1 MANPKKTDKIG
12 LNIIGSDGYTSI
24 LSTIPMVMKC
34 DISSND
40 LTLYTK
46 SKPTG
51 VAIPHDTNWDAS
63 INSFPLEQKAIPGF
77 TNNGDV
83 EFTWKDFSTT
93 KSDTYYEFNKGKLG
107 IDYTISANWGVNDAV
122 IVDDIAVVATKDW
135 TSTEKIILDT
145 DLTKT
150 FRGHS
155 VYTAKTISWP
165 IVYYPIT
172 YRTVTF
178 YTYEF
183 TWYKIIQCPVTVG
196 GILTITYPRDEVIL
210 NVTASISS
218 GYDSPGIPYSVQFE
232 TTTQFT
238 LSSVRDVTT
247 FTGSPSSFPW
257 QGQCVPSLTL
267 LSQSTQQLQNAIPN
281 GAVATPD
288 GLYYYFPQN
297 ASEIYGPTSKKSSIV
312 IPNTHFLFDMNSI
325 EDKNK
330 LGVSRDEYFDYSDI
344 FIEITYKD
352 IPEDLGASRNLLPSD
367 ILSTTYTKTYKFD
380 GYVTYDEF
388 TSPDNNIHADDLTY
402 LKNDTDCTWKILI
415 NSDNSY
421 QFGVI
426 LSSFLHWNP
435 LSDDSTYVTNL
446 NTPFGTTFPD
456 YFQAPIPIS
465 EPEVFFSTAK
475 LTDYRVLS
483 SFLIPNIASITV
495 YKLINFANCGKIEIF
510 TRSEGH
516 IESIANNLTITST
529 NHGLQTF
536 DRIKITGALSVDLYN
551 KTNLNGIFYVKVIT
565 EDTFQIC
572 LKNDLVALTIINYRS
587 GTTQWTKV
595 GSSNNWNYNSTIYSP
610 NGKNGYSIKSPQL
623 FQTYEMPV
631 ISDDLNERAIV
642 HVADADNGS
651 IYGVG
656 EYNIQIITNNQL
668 NYAPKNALYPQGY
681 FNGARSWNNFYPFER
696 FENEDETALGVVNG
710 NNFGQCVQLKKYKT
724 NEYILMVTEPGALE
738 SYTALE
744 RYNNNKKFN
753 KKVLPSYMPYGRI
766 HFYKIVKSSNSVA
779 INYLISVSKGW
790 YGAGVNFISNAQDPS
805 PWKRMEIANF
815 NSRAILATPNNKG
828 ASYVYLNSEN
838 TYVPPD
844 TSDPLTPYWKGAL
857 YTCWS
862 KDFAYSSTLDFYTP
876 NINYNNSYL
885 KDFQSADYFGK
896 SADFE
901 IVPTN
906 DGYDLYCITST
917 NVKSSTFTSF
927 IDSRLKYTDG
937 MCQYFKI
944 NSIDTSDQI
953 AISNGDFAPPT
964 NNNIGFINPLVIASE
979 VEQLDQ
985 QVQYK
990 EYMDFGNTVALDNR
1004 KFIIGWKSQY
1014 RDYETL
1020 YYYTHTISSSTID
1033 SYILKQIIY
1042 SAGQNNFGNYLVLD
1056 KEMLLTNRYEYYDN
1070 GNNLLTNPIDT
1081 ILVYRYD
1088 YSVDKFVYTSK
1099 VTPTIDLSN
1108 SKYNN
1113 VNVTQYQI
1121 DANISYDNTVN
1132 NSASYII
1139 DLDGRYDLYNGTLF
1153 LRDWN
1158 EISIFKW
1165 SDTLKTFVPKSH
1177 NFVEYQSEVTT
1188 AQYIEPPDS
1197 MIRVGSSDSAATFDA
1212 LSEFDFGQFSE
1223 SIQVMDF
1230 STKIVGT
1237 ELNIISS
1244 IDSKDTTYLPLFLK
1258 TAEIAK
1264 SDPLTLYTVSASPS
1278 SGSLEMFIEPIKGK
1292 VGAIDQFI
1300 KVVDQASGNLELF
1313 MSPRWYNTG
1322 RLNMVIAQKEANKD
1336 LELHTV
1342 SYNPSSIFPL
1352 FLYNPINSTGTQ
1364 DLEQNGDPL
1373 GGTLIVP
1380 SIPMYMESF
1389 HTGIP
1394 NASTIMPLSIETIH
1408 SVDHAS
1414 PIPLSLNGNIVSS
1427 SGNIDLYT
1435 YSAGSIGTSSG
1446 INLYMER
1453 SPTGTPY
1460 DTSMYLFINRPEAA
1474 QMNLF
1479 VYNTYNTGN
1488 MNLYT
1493 SGTYVS
1499 TGNMNLFCS
1508 PGVETPTGDQKLFI
1522 KGSFTL

>member
-1 MANPKKTDKIG
+1 MANPTKSNKLG
-12 LNIIGSDGYTSI
+12 LRIIGSDGNTSI
-24 LSTIPMVMKC
+24 LSTMDMVMKC
-34 DISSND
+34 DLSSGN
-40 LTLYTK
+40 LNLYTK

-63 INSFPLEQKAIPGF
+63 INSFPLEQQAIPGF
-77 TNNGDV
+77 TNNGDL

-93 KSDTYYEFNKGKLG
+93 KSDTYYDFNKGKLG
-107 IDYTISANWGVNDAV
+107 IDYTISANWGINDAV

-135 TSTEKIILDT
+135 TSTEKIILNT

-155 VYTAKTISWP
+155 VYTAKTILWP
-165 IVYYPIT
+165 ITYYPIT
-172 YRTVTF
+172 YEEATYYLFEGSWDSNVTGSGDG
-178 YTYEF
+178 
-183 TWYKIIQCPVTVG
+183 VG
-196 GILTITYPRDEVIL
+196 NIVITYVFGG
-210 NVTASISS
+210 NVTTYTIVVPPGGESDDFSFSATELDPTYVWEGTGPDPIQGGWPP
-218 GYDSPGIPYSVQFE
+218 GYTTYNTTIETPIP
-232 TTTQFT
+232 
-238 LSSVRDVTT
+238 
-247 FTGSPSSFPW
+247 P
-257 QGQCVPSLTL
+257 
-267 LSQSTQQLQNAIPN
+267 

-297 ASEIYGPTSKKSSIV
+297 GYEIYGPTTKTSNIV

-330 LGVSRDEYFDYSDI
+330 FGISKDEYFDYSDI
-344 FIEITYKD
+344 FIEIKYKD

-388 TSPDNNIHADDLTY
+388 TSPDNNSLTY

-421 QFGVI
+421 QFGVV

-446 NTPFGTTFPD
+446 NNPFGTTFPD
-456 YFQAPIPIS
+456 YFQASIPIS

-483 SFLIPNIASITV
+483 SFLVPNIASITV

-551 KTNLNGIFYVKVIT
+551 KTNLNGIFYVNVIT

-572 LKNDLVALTIINYRS
+572 IKKDLVPLTIQNYKS

-656 EYNIQIITNNQL
+656 EYNIEIITNNQL

-696 FENEDETALGVVNG
+696 FANEDETALGVVNG
-710 NNFGQCVQLKKYKT
+710 NNFGQCVQLKKYSG

-766 HFYKIVKSSNSVA
+766 HFYKIVKTSNSLT
-779 INYLISVSKGW
+779 IDYLISVSKGW
-790 YGAGVNFISNAQDPS
+790 YGANPS
-805 PWKRMEIANF
+805 MWERMELANF
-815 NSRAILATPNNKG
+815 VSRGNLSTPNDKG
-828 ASYVYLNSEN
+828 ASYAYLNSER
-838 TYVPPD
+838 TYIENFFIPE
-844 TSDPLTPYWKGAL
+844 YWDGAL

-862 KDFAYSSTLDFYTP
+862 KDFIYSSTLDIDVPNRDLDVVDTQDFYC
-876 NINYNNSYL
+876 
-885 KDFQSADYFGK
+885 ADYFGK

-901 IVPTN
+901 IV
-906 DGYDLYCITST
+906 GSDLYGITST
-917 NVKSSTFTSF
+917 NVKSAIFRF
-927 IDSRLKYTDG
+927 GEGNRLKHTDG
-937 MCQYFKI
+937 LCQYFKI
-944 NSIDTSDQI
+944 NNIMTSEQ
-953 AISNGDFAPPT
+953 SSTNNGNFRPPT
-964 NNNIGFINPLVIASE
+964 YYNIANMTSLVVSSIF
-979 VEQLDQ
+979 EQPEQ
-985 QVQYK
+985 QKQYK
-990 EYMDFGNTVALDNR
+990 EYMDFGNTVILNNK
-1004 KFIIGWKSQY
+1004 KFVIGWKSSF
-1014 RDYETL
+1014 REYETL
-1020 YYYTHTISSSTID
+1020 YYYTHNISSSTAD
-1033 SYILKQIIY
+1033 NYILKQTIN
-1042 SAGQNNFGNYLVLD
+1042 SVGQNNFGNYIVFD
-1056 KEMLLTNRYEYYDN
+1056 RDMLLTNRYEYYDAA
-1070 GNNLLTNPIDT
+1070 NNLLTNPIDT
-1081 ILVYRYD
+1081 ILSYRYD
-1088 YSVDKFVYTSK
+1088 SSVDKFVYLSK
-1099 VTPTIDLSN
+1099 VTPTIDLS
-1108 SKYNN
+1108 SSIYSN
-1113 VNVTQYQI
+1113 VNTTQYQL
-1121 DANISYDNTVN
+1121 DSNISYDNTTN

-1158 EISIFKW
+1158 EISIFKFN
-1165 SDTLKTFVPKSH
+1165 DTLKKFVPKSH
-1177 NFVEYQSEVTT
+1177 NFVESSA

-1197 MIRVGSSDSAATFDA
+1197 IIRVGSSDAAATFDS
-1212 LSEFDFGQFSE
+1212 LNEFDFGQFSE

-1237 ELNIISS
+1237 ELNVISS

-1258 TAEIAK
+1258 TSEKSNSDLFPLRIA
-1264 SDPLTLYTVSASPS
+1264 SAAPVS
-1278 SGSLEMFIEPIKGK
+1278 GFLEMFIEPTKGK
-1292 VGAIDQFI
+1292 VEALETFI
-1300 KVVDQASGNLELF
+1300 KVADPSSGNLELF
-1313 MSPRWYNTG
+1313 MSPKWYNTG
-1322 RLNMVIAQKEANKD
+1322 RLNMVIAQKEKNQTF
-1336 LELHTV
+1336 ELHTV

-1352 FLYNPINSTGTQ
+1352 FLYNPINVTGTQ
-1364 DLEQNGDPL
+1364 DLNQNGDPV
-1373 GGTLIVP
+1373 GGTLITP
-1380 SIPMYMESF
+1380 SISMYIESF

-1394 NASTIMPLSIETIH
+1394 NGSTIMPLSIKTIE
-1408 SVDHAS
+1408 SLDHAS
-1414 PIPLSLNGNIVSS
+1414 PIPLSLNGNVISS
-1427 SGNIDLYT
+1427 SGGIDLYT
-1435 YSAGSIGTSSG
+1435 YSAGRLDSSSG
-1446 INLYMER
+1446 IDLYLQR
-1453 SPTGTPY
+1453 STSGEPY
-1460 DTSMYLFINRPEAA
+1460 ETSMYLFIKRPDAA

-1479 VYNTYNTGN
+1479 IYNNYNSGN
-1488 MNLYT
+1488 MNLST
-1493 SGTYVS
+1493 SGAYMNTNNINLYCSSGVEQPS
-1499 TGNMNLFCS
+1499 GNQNLF
-1508 PGVETPTGDQKLFI
+1508 I
-1522 KGSFTL
+1522 RGSFTL